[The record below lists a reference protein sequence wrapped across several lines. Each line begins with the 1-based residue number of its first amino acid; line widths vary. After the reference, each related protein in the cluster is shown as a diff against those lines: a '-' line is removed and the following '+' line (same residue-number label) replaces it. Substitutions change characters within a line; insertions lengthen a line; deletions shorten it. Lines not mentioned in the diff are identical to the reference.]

1 MTLLIKTA
9 SATNKNGDMKVA
21 LRILNHYGLRKF
33 FPADKQVNDEALAV
47 QRELAVRTIRMVD
60 TLLVSGG
67 GEERQMWSGLKDDME
82 RCLERV
88 MKLLV
93 EREEGPARP
102 LESMKLAQAS
112 PVDKGARNISLPA
125 NGGEEVLRGDG
136 DAELL
141 VTLQGKRKSEW
152 ADDL

>member
-1 MTLLIKTA
+1 MR
-9 SATNKNGDMKVA
+9 VA

-60 TLLVSGG
+60 TLLISGG

-82 RCLERV
+82 RCLSRV

-93 EREEGPARP
+93 EREEGPLRP
-102 LESMKLAQAS
+102 LESKLAQAS
-112 PVDKGARNISLPA
+112 PADKGARNISLPT
-125 NGGEEVLRGDG
+125 NGGEEVL